1 MEYWS
6 CSTTL
11 LVYRRLTCY
20 GCKEVIPV
28 RRLRVLSVGLT
39 LIMAFAILYGCAL
52 FNRAPI
58 ASFNVVPTTGPS
70 PLLVE
75 VNASSSID
83 PDGDTLIYA
92 WDFDDGS
99 FGSGVALTH
108 TYTADGQYT
117 IRLTV
122 TDSQGQQ
129 GTTVQTIW
137 IIQPSDLPEASFT
150 ASPSSGGTPLTA
162 AFNAAASTDPNGTI
176 VTYRWS
182 YGDGSTGSGVSVLH
196 TYAVEG
202 TYMATLTVTD
212 DEGFSDTMS
221 MLIVVI
227 DGGQGGCS

>member
-1 MEYWS
+1 M
-6 CSTTL
+6 
-11 LVYRRLTCY
+11 R
-20 GCKEVIPV
+20 K
-28 RRLRVLSVGLT
+28 LRVLAVGLT
-39 LIMAFAILYGCAL
+39 LIMVFAVLYGCAL

-58 ASFNVVPTTGPS
+58 AYFNVVPTTGSS
-70 PLLVE
+70 PLFVE

-83 PDGDTLIYA
+83 PDGDILTYA
-92 WDFDDGS
+92 WDFSDGA
-99 FGSGVALTH
+99 FGSGVTLTH
-108 TYTADGQYT
+108 TYTVDGQYT

-129 GTTVQTIW
+129 GTTAQTIW
-137 IIQPSDLPEASFT
+137 VIQPSDLPEASFT

-176 VTYRWS
+176 MTYLWS

-196 TYAVEG
+196 TYAAEG

-212 DEGFSDTMS
+212 DEGFSDTTS